1 MIDRKRAKRAIKP
14 NARSAGSLD
23 VHFGEKLRAQRL
35 MTKMSQDD
43 LAKALGL
50 TFQQIQKYEKG
61 ANRMSAATMVRIA
74 AVLEVDVQYFFDEL
88 PTGVKNNQDASLGR
102 DVTCSARPS
111 PDRRIPQSEKR
122 QDARRDCRSRTGA
135 CSIGLTGR
143 TDTSPCAPRWRGL
156 CRKPHCLTTTPSDRT
171 TTPRWRSS
179 ACFAPDAASIIWA
192 CAISCRQIQ
201 SPSAWQ

>member
-61 ANRMSAATMVRIA
+61 ANRMSAATIVRIA
-74 AVLEVDVQYFFDEL
+74 AALDVDVQYFFDEL
-88 PTGVKNNQDASLGR
+88 PTGAKNNKGIKTPVFVEMSLAAHGPRLIDAFLNLKSDKMRGAIADLAQ
-102 DVTCSARPS
+102 VLAR
-111 PDRRIPQSEKR
+111 
-122 QDARRDCRSRTGA
+122 
-135 CSIGLTGR
+135 
-143 TDTSPCAPRWRGL
+143 
-156 CRKPHCLTTTPSDRT
+156 
-171 TTPRWRSS
+171 
-179 ACFAPDAASIIWA
+179 
-192 CAISCRQIQ
+192 
-201 SPSAWQ
+201 